1 MSIIYSYVYQ
11 GRDRKGS
18 IFVWAS
24 GNGGAEGDS
33 CACDGYVN
41 SVYTIAITAT
51 SENGT
56 KPRYTEECPAIL
68 ATAYSSGGLFH
79 RRVGVIRQASH

>member
-1 MSIIYSYVYQ
+1 MYEYVYK

-24 GNGGAEGDS
+24 GNGGGKGDT

-41 SVYTIAITAT
+41 SIYTIAITAT
-51 SENGT
+51 SDDGT
-56 KPRYTEECPAIL
+56 KPWYTEECPAIL
-68 ATAYSSGGLFH
+68 ATAYSGGGVASQ
-79 RRVGVIRQASH
+79 RNVGVIMFTNLYA